1 MFVLALLFPPQHFSL
16 FWLFRWRWKEA
27 NILSPLLST
36 NIENMSNI
44 WVLTCGSFNDCI
56 ICTFPYSWDSGTVTK
71 YCWKYAS
78 INYQAMHIYKRQ
90 WSNPNECAAKD
101 LKRTC
106 AFGVVSFVWLLNM
119 YLHDRTEKTCIVSTS
134 RCPIQSLRKVL
145 WGFVWDN
152 GRYLQCTRFPSCHV
166 VYIEVLNC
174 LFNLNLFFSGAT
186 PCDSTKKH
194 REIQKKLGQQQVQ
207 LKKVY
212 TTCLS
217 AIYVF
222 QPIWNMKGRGIG
234 ENILDKTIREDCRGE
249 TGNPQGYQT
258 FSFYFM

>member
-1 MFVLALLFPPQHFSL
+1 M
-16 FWLFRWRWKEA
+16 
-27 NILSPLLST
+27 
-36 NIENMSNI
+36 
-44 WVLTCGSFNDCI
+44 
-56 ICTFPYSWDSGTVTK
+56 
-71 YCWKYAS
+71 
-78 INYQAMHIYKRQ
+78 IY
-90 WSNPNECAAKD
+90 NPNECAAKY

-119 YLHDRTEKTCIVSTS
+119 YLHDRTEKTCTVSTS

-174 LFNLNLFFSGAT
+174 LFNLNLFFQAQL
-186 PCDSTKKH
+186 H
-194 REIQKKLGQQQVQ
+194 VIQQKKSTEKYKRSFDSNSQQVQ
-207 LKKVY
+207 LKKAY